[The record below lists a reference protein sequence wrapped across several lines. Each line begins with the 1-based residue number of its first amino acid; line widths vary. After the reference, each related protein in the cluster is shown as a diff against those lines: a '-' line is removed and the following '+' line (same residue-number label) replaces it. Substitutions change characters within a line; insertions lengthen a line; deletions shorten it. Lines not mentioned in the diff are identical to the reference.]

1 MSSTTVKVPVEL
13 RDRIAARARSRH
25 VSQAQVI
32 FMALEALDRREFWTT
47 VRHGYNSLRENPEA
61 WHDYVL
67 ERDDWLDAPLI
78 GEQ

>member
-1 MSSTTVKVPVEL
+1 
-13 RDRIAARARSRH
+13 
-25 VSQAQVI
+25 
-32 FMALEALDRREFWTT
+32 MALEALDRREFWTT

-67 ERDDWLDAPLI
+67 ERGDWLDAPLI